1 MDFVDSTSYDVSYF
15 SIKRTRDSNT
25 TDNFELIIN
34 GNSFRQLGSLDRYE
48 KVIFDVDPVILADSN
63 GVLEL
68 TANIEGNH
76 FGMARLIHY
85 APVLMGRNA
94 SFDVNS
100 ISGNA
105 FDITLTNDLSYYSDT
120 FKMFPLSPKY
130 GPLNVTGHPSAVI
143 NVSANGNEWIQ
154 ADTPNDDIDLTI
166 TYGPA
171 TTFIANESPYDGQIN
186 VELDTELSAYLYHL
200 QNAPIIWEIWSDVSG
215 SWQLVADG
223 NLSGGSGNIA
233 ASVAGMDQ
241 YSTPYNWMVRAT
253 DTVSGVWVEKNFTFT
268 TQPDT
273 PPGPAIKWWAI
284 ADPHIQTDLPGYRS
298 LENALRDSKYGGD
311 QGGESFEFDFA
322 TAAGDWTGNQ
332 QCPGDDDGLDIID
345 QWNGAGEDPS
355 RFYGV
360 IGNHDAGETDNAWFE
375 KWVDP
380 LGQNTAFSM
389 IDNNQRPYPVQ
400 GQWDHYSFEVG
411 NILYL
416 MICDRNEGPPP
427 FGRLCSGGYP
437 AGRVTLDTYNWWVD
451 QVESNPNKIIVT
463 VSHQGL
469 HETTIYTGYN
479 EGYDQGIHGGHSWA
493 DQKASSMIYAIDNWT
508 IDGLDDTQT
517 FIGERPYGFIKYMSE
532 HSNAIDIWVHSHSHN
547 NMYPGKTFNGRSD
560 VENKYGVTFINTGA
574 LTKSHAGPEAPYSRL
589 FEFTEGSDTAVM
601 KTYMHSTGWASVPEG
616 FYEPIERTIP
626 LSTAFT
632 EFEDALKLNV
642 NSGSLYVKPGETV
655 VTDLDVENLLQKV
668 NACQAMLGFDSD
680 YLIAAA
686 GCVVPGGGV
695 WDELIYNSWDISGVA
710 GEIDT
715 AIGVWA
721 QGDIGTDADSTV
733 AVIILT
739 ASDIQGT
746 TQLVFRPDDP
756 NDDTKQTFL
765 STIDAMPV
773 WPEKFNSLDIV
784 IDGNAPVVSDLT
796 VSKHSLLYT
805 PHLLSAVVEISVNA
819 YDELAGLDGPP
830 DINVTNPAAL
840 TPVLIDGDGPVY
852 KWRCTIDDLNEVI
865 NVLITATDKAGNS
878 EQISTALKF
887 VYINEYTAFCESWLM
902 DGAGMK
908 YDFDNSLL
916 IDSQDYAELAIK
928 WLELVDSNWPD

>member
-1 MDFVDSTSYDVSYF
+1 MSFAAFTDTHIGAKIETSWQMADHLDSMCQDIMNNTLPCDFTVHLGDIIMHSSAYVEGEQLPLSYDQYYNNFKAYMLQHINMPFMAVSGNHDLCDYYGQDHSGYPNNNGKPYNLVRKLIDSMEMNSYPYAFMKNNILFIALPETDYHMYTKPIIYEYVKYMTLAYPENTTIILSHQAIEDTTIHDGSANTYRAKQDRKWWAQLFRDNPQVKMWIHGHQHMLDWYQSDHSTGLTYPVEHFGHEMVFSIPYSQADWGDYHEEDRMVIYTVNKNAITTKAWENNGLGGNWIPDYDHTFNVETTYNEAAQDWYSIPIFMQDGEIQLTDMKVFSPNMELEFIGTTPMELFYDPNMATEGTSWGGENLLGFGDDEYASVTANVPGMTVTGPADVDFPPKYSGADFQGGSSAYHEDGRTGQPYHYFPVGTTHAAVPEASYDVTMTARSASGTGRVNLTMSASDHGSATQYSTLAGSEQLVFSHTFGSAYETVTGTYTVPADDNAWFLQGVMDFVDSTSYDVSYF

-48 KVIFDVDPVILADSN
+48 KVTFDVDPVTLTNSN

-143 NVSANGNEWIQ
+143 NVSTNGNEWIQ

-241 YSTPYNWMVRAT
+241 YSSPYNWMVRAT

-332 QCPGDDDGLDIID
+332 QCPGDNDGLDIID

-400 GQWDHYSFEVG
+400 GQDD
-411 NILYL
+411 L
-416 MICDRNEGPPP
+416 R
-427 FGRLCSGGYP
+427 
-437 AGRVTLDTYNWWVD
+437 
-451 QVESNPNKIIVT
+451 
-463 VSHQGL
+463 
-469 HETTIYTGYN
+469 
-479 EGYDQGIHGGHSWA
+479 
-493 DQKASSMIYAIDNWT
+493 QK
-508 IDGLDDTQT
+508 
-517 FIGERPYGFIKYMSE
+517 R
-532 HSNAIDIWVHSHSHN
+532 
-547 NMYPGKTFNGRSD
+547 R
-560 VENKYGVTFINTGA
+560 
-574 LTKSHAGPEAPYSRL
+574 
-589 FEFTEGSDTAVM
+589 
-601 KTYMHSTGWASVPEG
+601 
-616 FYEPIERTIP
+616 
-626 LSTAFT
+626 
-632 EFEDALKLNV
+632 
-642 NSGSLYVKPGETV
+642 
-655 VTDLDVENLLQKV
+655 
-668 NACQAMLGFDSD
+668 
-680 YLIAAA
+680 
-686 GCVVPGGGV
+686 
-695 WDELIYNSWDISGVA
+695 
-710 GEIDT
+710 
-715 AIGVWA
+715 
-721 QGDIGTDADSTV
+721 
-733 AVIILT
+733 T
-739 ASDIQGT
+739 ASIWT
-746 TQLVFRPDDP
+746 TMFRR
-756 NDDTKQTFL
+756 L
-765 STIDAMPV
+765 SG
-773 WPEKFNSLDIV
+773 W
-784 IDGNAPVVSDLT
+784 
-796 VSKHSLLYT
+796 
-805 PHLLSAVVEISVNA
+805 
-819 YDELAGLDGPP
+819 
-830 DINVTNPAAL
+830 
-840 TPVLIDGDGPVY
+840 
-852 KWRCTIDDLNEVI
+852 
-865 NVLITATDKAGNS
+865 
-878 EQISTALKF
+878 
-887 VYINEYTAFCESWLM
+887 
-902 DGAGMK
+902 
-908 YDFDNSLL
+908 
-916 IDSQDYAELAIK
+916 
-928 WLELVDSNWPD
+928 